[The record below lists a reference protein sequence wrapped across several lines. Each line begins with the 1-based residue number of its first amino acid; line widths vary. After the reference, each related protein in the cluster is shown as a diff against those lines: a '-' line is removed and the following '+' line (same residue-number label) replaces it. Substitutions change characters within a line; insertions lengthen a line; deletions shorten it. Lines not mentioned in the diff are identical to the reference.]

1 MKQFG
6 SAELVSDYGD
16 FGRPQ
21 ALREALQ
28 SPPGGPRLFLSPD
41 GRYLLVWLGPQRRL
55 LSFLHLPAP
64 SPPPPQPG
72 DYLEHSWPAQSP
84 PLVGLLFPQSPGQAW
99 TMALVWENGRAEVWS
114 PPRGPADR
122 SWTLLR
128 SAELCQGPRARVVS
142 ACCCHG
148 DELLWCEE
156 RTTANLLT
164 YCLCRRS
171 LRVSGRRV
179 DPGAMTIVLHHSP
192 PYDVLAAAGRVF
204 MVPRAAGR
212 HPVLIYAPAE
222 NSVTLAGL
230 AAGVLHS
237 KALGEADADYKKLI
251 LECAGAAADVEIRYA
266 AAGGP
271 GSLLVA
277 TAAGRVHLLHGD
289 GTARHVYDL
298 GENLRADARIKM
310 AVSGDALVCTIDSC
324 LYLIDVRSGRLAAK
338 QALDAGEVLLIDV
351 SEGGDVQLM
360 TNVGVYKVGGGS
372 GAATPPPPPAESAL
386 LDMVYEEA
394 CKYYQR
400 RSLSSTKL
408 TAQSLKENGMFQAP
422 IALAAILCRKSEAA
436 KYAELLGNIDDELQ
450 SFLSLE
456 LLKSRAAGAPRP
468 DVARCCDE
476 LVDLELTRLLQ
487 ADPDRDGLAYIN
499 SLFDTFPKSAW
510 ASVRNN
516 FQFQQNGDGKLVVR
530 ATADLWKKVLSP
542 LPPSASQNGVHPLFE
557 VICQSLCANKPKWL
571 PGFVQH
577 AQECSGL
584 YRNFTSKERGEGAPL
599 YKRALNVLNKRR
611 DNANVELE
619 VEILLCSG
627 RPQAVIQAIHT
638 LIRLQRWPRVMEE
651 TQRYSQLNP
660 LIKKDIFI
668 TLLVE
673 FVQHRQL
680 DSYVP
685 QLCDLCPED
694 LTATDILRIVLQ
706 NVPKTPPPAAVQP
719 PFSTD
724 GGRHLTMGLLKPLL
738 NKALQRQFRRDESFP
753 TFPPAA
759 PQRTNKTAA
768 NGEDLSPPDIYATKA
783 L

>member
-1 MKQFG
+1 MTQFG
-6 SAELVSDYGD
+6 SAELVSDYED

-21 ALREALQ
+21 ALREALLQ

-41 GRYLLVWLGPQRRL
+41 GRYLLVWLGPPRRL
-55 LSFLHLPAP
+55 LSFLHLPA

-72 DYLEHSWPAQSP
+72 DYLEHSWPAASP

-99 TMALVWENGRAEVWS
+99 TMALVWENGRAEVWA
-114 PPRGPADR
+114 PPRGPSDP

-128 SAELCQGPRARVVS
+128 SVELCQGPRARVVS

-179 DPGAMTIVLHHSP
+179 TPGAMTIVLHHSP
-192 PYDVLAAAGRVF
+192 PYHVLESAGRVF
-204 MVPRAAGR
+204 MVPRATTASGC
-212 HPVLIYAPAE
+212 HPVLVYAPAE
-222 NSVTLAGL
+222 ALVTLTGL

-251 LECAGAAADVEIRYA
+251 LECAGAAADFEIRHAA
-266 AAGGP
+266 AAGPRG
-271 GSLLVA
+271 LLVA
-277 TAAGRVHLLHGD
+277 TAAGRIHLLHRD

-298 GENLRADARIKM
+298 GENLGASAQIKM
-310 AVSGDALVCTIDSC
+310 AVSGDTLVCAVDSC
-324 LYLIDVRSGRLAAK
+324 LYLVDVRSGRLAVK
-338 QALDAGEVLLIDV
+338 QALDAGEVLLIDAP
-351 SEGGDVQLM
+351 EGGEDVWLM
-360 TNVGVYKVGGGS
+360 TKVGVYKVGRGGVKS
-372 GAATPPPPPAESAL
+372 GMAESAL

-400 RSLSSTKL
+400 RSLSSAKL

-422 IALAAILCRKSEAA
+422 IALAAILCRKSDVG
-436 KYAELLGNIDDELQ
+436 KYAELLGNIDNELQ
-450 SFLSLE
+450 SFLSLDR
-456 LLKSRAAGAPRP
+456 LKSRAAGAPRP

-499 SLFDTFPKSAW
+499 SLFHIFPKAAW

-542 LPPSASQNGVHPLFE
+542 LPPSASQNGLLPLFE
-557 VICQSLCANKPKWL
+557 VICQSLCTHKPKWL

-584 YRNFTSKERGEGAPL
+584 YRNFTTTTKEHGEGAPPL
-599 YKRALNVLNKRR
+599 YKRALSVLNKRK
-611 DNANVELE
+611 DNTNVELE

-627 RPQAVIQAIHT
+627 RPQAIIQAIHT
-638 LIRLQRWPRVMEE
+638 LIRLQRWPRVMGE
-651 TQRYSQLNP
+651 TRRYSQLNP

-706 NVPKTPPPAAVQP
+706 NIPKMQTVPP
-719 PFSTD
+719 PFSAD
-724 GGRHLTMGLLKPLL
+724 GGKHFTMGLLKPLL

-759 PQRTNKTAA
+759 PQRTNKAA
-768 NGEDLSPPDIYATKA
+768 GNGEDLSPLDIYATKA

>member
-1 MKQFG
+1 M
-6 SAELVSDYGD
+6 
-16 FGRPQ
+16 
-21 ALREALQ
+21 
-28 SPPGGPRLFLSPD
+28 
-41 GRYLLVWLGPQRRL
+41 
-55 LSFLHLPAP
+55 H
-64 SPPPPQPG
+64 
-72 DYLEHSWPAQSP
+72 
-84 PLVGLLFPQSPGQAW
+84 
-99 TMALVWENGRAEVWS
+99 
-114 PPRGPADR
+114 
-122 SWTLLR
+122 
-128 SAELCQGPRARVVS
+128 
-142 ACCCHG
+142 
-148 DELLWCEE
+148 LWCEE

-179 DPGAMTIVLHHSP
+179 TPGAMTIVLHHSP
-192 PYDVLAAAGRVF
+192 PYHVLESAGRVF
-204 MVPRAAGR
+204 MVPRSTGH
-212 HPVLIYAPAE
+212 HPLLVYAPAE
-222 NSVTLAGL
+222 ALVTLAGL

-251 LECAGAAADVEIRYA
+251 LECAGAAADFQIRHA

-271 GSLLVA
+271 GGLLVA
-277 TAAGRVHLLHGD
+277 TAAGRIHLLHGD
-289 GTARHVYDL
+289 GTARLVYDL
-298 GENLRADARIKM
+298 GEDLGAEARIKM
-310 AVSGDALVCTIDSC
+310 VLSGDALVCAVDSR
-324 LYLIDVRSGRLAAK
+324 LYLVDVHSGRLAAK
-338 QALDAGEVLLIDV
+338 QDLDGGEVLLIDAP
-351 SEGGDVQLM
+351 EGGEDVRLM
-360 TNVGVYKVGGGS
+360 TKVGVYQVGRWGGRS
-372 GAATPPPPPAESAL
+372 GMAEAAL

-400 RSLSSTKL
+400 RSLSSAKL

-422 IALAAILCRKSEAA
+422 IALAAILRRKSEAGR
-436 KYAELLGNIDDELQ
+436 YAELLGNVDNELQ

-456 LLKSRAAGAPRP
+456 RLKSRAAGASRP

-499 SLFDTFPKSAW
+499 SLFRTFPESAW

-516 FQFQQNGDGKLVVR
+516 FQFQQNGDGELVVR

-542 LPPSASQNGVHPLFE
+542 LPPSASENGVHPLFE
-557 VICQSLCANKPKWL
+557 VICQSLCAHKPKWL

-584 YRNFTSKERGEGAPL
+584 YRNFTPTKEHGEGGAPPL
-599 YKRALNVLNKRR
+599 YKRALSVLNKRK
-611 DNANVELE
+611 DNTNVELE

-638 LIRLQRWPRVMEE
+638 LIRLRRWPRVMEE
-651 TQRYSQLNP
+651 TRRYSQLNP

-706 NVPKTPPPAAVQP
+706 NMPKTPAVPPP
-719 PFSTD
+719 PFSAD
-724 GGRHLTMGLLKPLL
+724 SGKHFTMGLLKPLL
-738 NKALQRQFRRDESFP
+738 NKALQRQLRRDESFP

-759 PQRTNKTAA
+759 PQRTNKATGD
-768 NGEDLSPPDIYATKA
+768 GEDLSPPDIYATKA